1 MITIKENDI
10 QEVLITETGEHA
22 LHFVQ
27 KANSTL
33 RLCVITLPG
42 EDADFDITVEHNG
55 EGCTTLMNGVVI
67 ANNEQTVNIK
77 THVLHNI
84 GHGYS
89 NQKFKFLL
97 ADKAQGQFYGELK
110 VMPDAQK
117 TEAYQTNRN
126 ILLSSE
132 AKMRTEPQLEIYADD
147 VKCSHGASTGELDTS
162 ALFYMQQRCISP
174 ETGRRMLISAFCK
187 DVLDVISSE
196 EKREESIDAIDRVI
210 EQL

>member
-10 QEVLITETGEHA
+10 AEIILTETGEQT
-22 LHFVQ
+22 LHYVQ
-27 KANSTL
+27 EANSTL

-42 EDADFDITVEHNG
+42 QDASYDITIEHNG
-55 EGCTTLMNGVVI
+55 EGCTTLMNGIVI
-67 ANNEQTVNIK
+67 ANGQQVAKIK

-84 GHGYS
+84 GHGHS
-89 NQKFKFLL
+89 NQTFKFLL
-97 ADKAQGQFYGELK
+97 TDQAEGQFFGELK

-126 ILLSSE
+126 ILLSKA

-174 ETGRRMLISAFCK
+174 EAGRRMLISAFCK
-187 DVLDVISSE
+187 DVLNVISSE
-196 EKREESIDAIDRVI
+196 EKREELIDSIDRVI